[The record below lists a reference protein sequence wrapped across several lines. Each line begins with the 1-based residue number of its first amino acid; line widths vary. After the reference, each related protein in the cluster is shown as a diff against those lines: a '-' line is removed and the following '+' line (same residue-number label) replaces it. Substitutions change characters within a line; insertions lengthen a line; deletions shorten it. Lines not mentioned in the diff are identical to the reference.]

1 MSRNENLHRDNE
13 LDYSSFY
20 GFHAQLDYKITNEPK
35 KWGETLVGRN
45 VVIYEC
51 FDCKHRR
58 PKLQLWDDHLAQ
70 QPWRNYTSLY
80 ENIYD
85 RSKK

>member
-35 KWGETLVGRN
+35 K
-45 VVIYEC
+45 
-51 FDCKHRR
+51 
-58 PKLQLWDDHLAQ
+58 
-70 QPWRNYTSLY
+70 
-80 ENIYD
+80 
-85 RSKK
+85 